1 VISFKRAFRK
11 TRKAA
16 TVAAFLL
23 LLFAIPLSLVGCASY
38 QTKVEDARKAL
49 QQDDPSKAASLLE
62 PLAHKKGD
70 DQLVYLLDYATAL
83 QEARRYKD
91 SAEAYQAA
99 AKIADIQD
107 YHSISKITA
116 SLLLSEEMIQYKG
129 DDYEKVL
136 IHAMNAVN
144 YLELGELDDALVETR
159 DLNTMLYKFKYE
171 AKKNYDQNPF
181 AFYLSALIWEANHDY
196 DDAYIAFKSAY
207 EVAPNYAPL
216 RQDLVRASLNAQRPE
231 ELAKWKSLFPEV
243 KTDSAWKDQ
252 SMGEIVL
259 IYEQG
264 WGPRKVPRP
273 ESPRFPMLIPY
284 SSNTQSAN
292 LIAGD
297 MQIQTSRIF
306 SVSDVAIKVMNDDY
320 ARLVGMRLG
329 GVAAKAVVADQ
340 IGQKN
345 QALGAVAWLA
355 MNLADRADVRQW
367 STLPQTFQIARLP
380 LKAGKYKVNVK
391 GLGYGAG
398 PSGENMPE
406 REVVVRPGKK
416 TFISW
421 RSVR

>member
-1 VISFKRAFRK
+1 MTIISSKKGRK
-11 TRKAA
+11 LVCNKAA
-16 TVAAFLL
+16 RTAALL
-23 LLFAIPLSLVGCASY
+23 ISIVFIGGCASY

-49 QQDDPSKAASLLE
+49 QQEDPVKAAGLLE
-62 PLAHKKGD
+62 PLAHKKSD

-83 QEARRYKD
+83 QEARRYKL
-91 SAEAYQAA
+91 SADAYQEA
-99 AKIADIQD
+99 AKIAYIQD

-116 SLLLSEEMIQYKG
+116 SLLLSEEMVQYKG

-159 DLNTMLYKFKYE
+159 ELNAMLYKFRYE

-196 DDAYIAFKSAY
+196 DDAYIAYKSAY
-207 EVAPNYAPL
+207 DVAPGYAPL
-216 RQDLVRASLNAQRPE
+216 RQDLVRSALNAQRPE
-231 ELAKWKSLFPEV
+231 DVAKWKSQFPEV
-243 KTDSAWKDQ
+243 KVDPQWKDK

-259 IYEQG
+259 VYEQG

-273 ESPRFPMLIPY
+273 ENPRFPMLIPY

-292 LIAGD
+292 LIAGN

-320 ARLVGMRLG
+320 ARLVAMRIG
-329 GVAAKAVVADQ
+329 GAVAKAVVADQ
-340 IGQKN
+340 IGQQN
-345 QALGAVAWLA
+345 RALGAVAWLA
-355 MNLADRADVRQW
+355 MNIADRADVRQW

-380 LKAGKYKVNVK
+380 LKAGKYKVSVQ

-398 PSGENMPE
+398 PSGENMPD
-406 REVVVRPGKK
+406 RDVVVQAGKK
-416 TFISW
+416 TFVSW